1 MPYLILFVMYNE
13 FYIIELPLQKIFK
26 FFFILFINI
35 FILYK
40 IIIFIVSIIKKIK
53 IKNEKKK

>member
-40 IIIFIVSIIKKIK
+40 IIIFIVLIIKKIK